1 MLYLHHR
8 ECLPSLDREGMH
20 AEDKDGS
27 VDMHSSGHA
36 LQKGIRWF
44 GIRRTFRA
52 WASVQL
58 VLTDSCMKLS
68 LYRRTDASIV
78 AMPEMFLPPGAAS
91 LMLSRLKTAV
101 DCLR

>member
-1 MLYLHHR
+1 
-8 ECLPSLDREGMH
+8 
-20 AEDKDGS
+20 
-27 VDMHSSGHA
+27 
-36 LQKGIRWF
+36 
-44 GIRRTFRA
+44 
-52 WASVQL
+52 
-58 VLTDSCMKLS
+58 MKLS